1 MTDRLGE
8 NDVMRLLV
16 VLDRPD
22 TALFTLGTAGAL
34 AERLCADQI
43 RILHPRLADN
53 PAFQTPDEGMPTTE
67 EQQRFAREVTE
78 RADRLREI
86 ASAWIR
92 SASSGAHP
100 QPDRQWVEIAGDV
113 RKIAAQEA
121 RSADF
126 VIHGRPRAGD
136 PAYVVDAFAG
146 ILYDAEAT
154 LIVAPLQ
161 DYASVGHRPVIG
173 WHPSHALDNAISAA
187 MPLLETAERVTLII
201 GEHDGNETR
210 LPAFASTLGRRGV
223 QIIVDRF
230 RIDGDVGEQIR
241 THALAANADLLIM
254 GAYTRPHFLEWLF
267 GGPTQDL
274 FTHATLPILTHH

>member
-1 MTDRLGE
+1 
-8 NDVMRLLV
+8 MRLLI

-22 TALFTLGTAGAL
+22 TALFTLKTAGAL
-34 AERLCADQI
+34 AERLHADHI

-53 PAFQTPDEGMPTTE
+53 PAFQTPDEGMPTTG

-78 RADRLREI
+78 RADKLREI
-86 ASAWIR
+86 ASAWMGPAPAGVR
-92 SASSGAHP
+92 H

-136 PAYVVDAFAG
+136 PGYVADAFAG

-154 LIVAPLQ
+154 LVVAPLQ
-161 DYASVGHRPVIG
+161 DYSSVGRRPVIG
-173 WHPSHALDNAISAA
+173 WRPSRALDNAIAAA
-187 MPLLETAERVTLII
+187 MPLLEAAERVTLII
-201 GEHDGNETR
+201 GEHAGTR
-210 LPAFASTLGRRGV
+210 TKLPEFTDALADRGV
-223 QIIVDRF
+223 KIIVDRF
-230 RIDGDVGEQIR
+230 RIDGDGDVGEQIR
-241 THALAANADLLIM
+241 AHALAANADLLIM

-267 GGPTQDL
+267 GGPTQDV
-274 FTHATLPILTHH
+274 FAHATLPILTHH